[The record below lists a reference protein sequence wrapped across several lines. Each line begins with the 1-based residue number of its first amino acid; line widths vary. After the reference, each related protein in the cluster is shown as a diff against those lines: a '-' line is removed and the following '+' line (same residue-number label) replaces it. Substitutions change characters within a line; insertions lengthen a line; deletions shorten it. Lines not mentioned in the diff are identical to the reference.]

1 MKPRALFFT
10 CLYAAAAIAIGACGS
25 AFGQT
30 IPISGADSGR
40 TFDGIGAVSGGGA
53 TSVLLK
59 DYVEPQRS
67 QILDYLFKPNFG
79 ASLSA
84 LYVEIGGDG
93 NSTQGSEPSH
103 MHAKADTNFQR
114 GYEWWLLSEAKKRN
128 PNITLDGCAWGC
140 PGWIGNGNFWS
151 QDMCDYYAL
160 WLKGLKTTYGLDM
173 DAIGCK
179 NESGVN
185 ISWVKM
191 YRTTL
196 NTNGFSKVKIH
207 AFDNW
212 PADKYAC
219 SSQFATAA
227 ALNSAGDVIG
237 CHTTWKV
244 QSTGGVLAPA
254 SAKGSGK
261 PIWDTEEHAQIDG
274 IDGATNVVNAC
285 NENYIDNR
293 VTKILFWFLVGAL
306 YQYEGGL
313 GMDMLAATQPWSGN
327 YSLRTGLW
335 GYAHYGQFTK
345 VGWQYLNNAC
355 GNFPGG
361 GTHVALK
368 SPNDSDFSI
377 IIETK
382 NVTASQTATFSIS
395 GGLPTNK
402 TLCVWRT
409 NATAQFVKQS
419 DITPTNGT
427 FSLTIDGNSIYS
439 ISTTTGQQKGTVT
452 PAIPAS
458 KPFPFPYYENYDHY
472 GDPKTWGYLPHYQAD
487 IAGVFE
493 IADRPYKTGK
503 CLRQVV
509 AAKPVNWGGE
519 WIPYSVIGD
528 AGWTDYDVSVDV
540 YFDNGGWAAV
550 MGRIPGIQG
559 KGYYLKLASTGAW
572 ACYAANGTT
581 TAGTSLAAGTATIAA
596 NQWTN
601 LKLRFSGSTIT
612 GFINA
617 TQVCSVTNSTYS
629 AGAVGL
635 ATGDIGKTRN
645 TALFDNLI
653 INTVGGATPQPTV
666 FVQDATPP
674 YGSSTGVVAQQL
686 KSNTLHG
693 ALALKVVGNRFVVPE
708 EFVGKNIAA
717 DVFDVKGNLVMKV
730 RGKCAAYIAL
740 NASGAA
746 HEVHIVKLRIAE

>member
-1 MKPRALFFT
+1 
-10 CLYAAAAIAIGACGS
+10 
-25 AFGQT
+25 
-30 IPISGADSGR
+30 
-40 TFDGIGAVSGGGA
+40 
-53 TSVLLK
+53 
-59 DYVEPQRS
+59 
-67 QILDYLFKPNFG
+67 
-79 ASLSA
+79 
-84 LYVEIGGDG
+84 
-93 NSTQGSEPSH
+93 
-103 MHAKADTNFQR
+103 
-114 GYEWWLLSEAKKRN
+114 
-128 PNITLDGCAWGC
+128 
-140 PGWIGNGNFWS
+140 
-151 QDMCDYYAL
+151 
-160 WLKGLKTTYGLDM
+160 
-173 DAIGCK
+173 
-179 NESGVN
+179 
-185 ISWVKM
+185 
-191 YRTTL
+191 
-196 NTNGFSKVKIH
+196 
-207 AFDNW
+207 
-212 PADKYAC
+212 
-219 SSQFATAA
+219 
-227 ALNSAGDVIG
+227 
-237 CHTTWKV
+237 
-244 QSTGGVLAPA
+244 
-254 SAKGSGK
+254 
-261 PIWDTEEHAQIDG
+261 
-274 IDGATNVVNAC
+274 
-285 NENYIDNR
+285 
-293 VTKILFWFLVGAL
+293 
-306 YQYEGGL
+306 
-313 GMDMLAATQPWSGN
+313 
-327 YSLRTGLW
+327 
-335 GYAHYGQFTK
+335 
-345 VGWQYLNNAC
+345 
-355 GNFPGG
+355 
-361 GTHVALK
+361 VALK

-493 IADRPYKTGK
+493 IADRPDKTGK

-693 ALALKVVGNRFVVPE
+693 PLALKVVGNRFVVPE